1 MKNNITYTTFQFIY
15 LELHEDNKY
24 IWNTNTAFNDKFLW
38 KQIANMSNLLQR
50 FKEVLLQKMTFKLR
64 VERVTNL
71 NQEKLRKTIGL
82 AWVEIKGG
90 NQQTE
95 SWVST

>member
-1 MKNNITYTTFQFIY
+1 
-15 LELHEDNKY
+15 
-24 IWNTNTAFNDKFLW
+24 
-38 KQIANMSNLLQR
+38 MSNLLQR

-82 AWVEIKGG
+82 A
-90 NQQTE
+90 
-95 SWVST
+95 